1 MYEKVTH
8 IEGKRCKRPCETT
21 VCQFFADVVL
31 HIKPLF
37 SASVRQRDSWL
48 APNLSLYTWHNV
60 KTHSVV
66 QLCHQYPLCLGMFT
80 ESKLGAGG
88 WSISVMIEN
97 SMNSDCGSEGIRWAQ
112 VHSLFVYLVFLCTT
126 EHTHLDARLWF
137 LQPPS
142 PLCSVA

>member
-60 KTHSVV
+60 KTHRVLPQRGSAVSSVPTV
-66 QLCHQYPLCLGMFT
+66 PWH
-80 ESKLGAGG
+80 
-88 WSISVMIEN
+88 
-97 SMNSDCGSEGIRWAQ
+97 
-112 VHSLFVYLVFLCTT
+112 VY
-126 EHTHLDARLWF
+126 
-137 LQPPS
+137 
-142 PLCSVA
+142 